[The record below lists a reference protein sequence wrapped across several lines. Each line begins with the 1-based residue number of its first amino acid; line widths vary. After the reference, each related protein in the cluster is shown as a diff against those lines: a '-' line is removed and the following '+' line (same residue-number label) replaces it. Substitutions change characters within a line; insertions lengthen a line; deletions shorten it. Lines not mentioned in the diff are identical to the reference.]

1 MQVRNRVALAS
12 ATDFTLSSISPV
24 ININLRR
31 SVDAKA
37 EHDEDA
43 GEGRDL
49 HGELEHPL
57 GQIAVDQVLAGVEL
71 EDGFNDNI
79 LALCSI

>member
-12 ATDFTLSSISPV
+12 ASDFTLSSISPV
-24 ININLRR
+24 IDVNLRR
-31 SVDAKA
+31 SVDAES

-49 HGELEHPL
+49 HWQLEHPL
-57 GQIAVDQVLAGVEL
+57 GQVAVDQILAGVEL

-79 LALCSI
+79 LALCLI

>member
-1 MQVRNRVALAS
+1 M
-12 ATDFTLSSISPV
+12 ISPV
-24 ININLRR
+24 IDVNLRR
-31 SVDAKA
+31 PVDAEA

-57 GQIAVDQVLAGVEL
+57 GQVAVDQILAGVEL
-71 EDGFNDNI
+71 GIDKMGSFWLDV
-79 LALCSI
+79 C